1 MKPSSSPKI
10 LVPVLAAA
18 IAAFAAPGCKR
29 TESKS
34 RNSAVDC
41 AQVRAA
47 GDLPTYE
54 EPECVE
60 PDVEDENLYS
70 SFEISRAVINPAKC
84 LASKRAINVLRHE
97 FARQCECLSPAARPR
112 FQASLDDLV
121 KQRKEHC
128 GNK

>member
-1 MKPSSSPKI
+1 MKPSSSPKF

-18 IAAFAAPGCKR
+18 IAASAAPGCKR

-34 RNSAVDC
+34 RNSAAVDC
-41 AQVRAA
+41 AQVGAA
-47 GDLPTYE
+47 FDLPYS
-54 EPECVE
+54 ECVE

-84 LASKRAINVLRHE
+84 LASKRTINMLRHE
-97 FARQCECLSPAARPR
+97 FARRCECLSPAARPR

-121 KQRKEHC
+121 KQREEYCGKE
-128 GNK
+128 